1 VRPPASSSAIVLVVL
16 TVLFGARVLG
26 QALVA
31 FLGVQ
36 WLPGMDAWFS
46 GLVPYPALLTIQ
58 IGILLVQAVVDREVW
73 RGRGFFA
80 RERPRAGR
88 RLQWLACV
96 YALSMVVRYVVMRSH
111 LIPIVFHWVLAAY
124 LFSLG
129 RIMQR
134 ASSPGALARA
144 RAGERP
150 PIGPAA

>member
-36 WLPGMDAWFS
+36 WLPRMDAWFS

-124 LFSLG
+124 IFTLG
-129 RIMQR
+129 RIMR
-134 ASSPGALARA
+134 SASSPHALPRA
-144 RAGERP
+144 RAGEHL
-150 PIGPAA
+150 PIGPAV